1 MLARAGQASHLRM
14 ILSPDPVAWG
24 PGEQPEDGSAS
35 EGEGR
40 AGAFRDP
47 PKAGAGARAPAW
59 RKPGSAKRKKKKRKR
74 GAAEGEQT
82 P

>member
-1 MLARAGQASHLRM
+1 MEQPRAGM
-14 ILSPDPVAWG
+14 CG
-24 PGEQPEDGSAS
+24 PGEQPLEDSS

-59 RKPGSAKRKKKKRKR
+59 REPGSARRKKKKRKR
-74 GAAEGEQT
+74 GAADAER
-82 P
+82 PP